1 EPDLRN
7 RKPAQLRSRLRVE
20 IAQQPIAQ
28 PVVRNRAQLL
38 LDQLER
44 TPKRRSPRQRLSKIN
59 TPDIE
64 PHRAYAGQ
72 PPHRARQIHSRRW
85 LLPTM
90 TFKVNHNSTARRA
103 ATPPAPL
110 PNRHHKRP
118 HPPTNHAPTQP

>member
-1 EPDLRN
+1 ERRKRRLRRTAAPANRRRLRRRPPVHPASRRNPTQIVEPDLRN

-59 TPDIE
+59 TPDIQ
-64 PHRAYAGQ
+64 PHRAYADQ
-72 PPHRARQIHSRRW
+72 PPPRARQIHSRRC
-85 LLPTM
+85 LLPT
-90 TFKVNHNSTARRA
+90 TT
-103 ATPPAPL
+103 
-110 PNRHHKRP
+110 
-118 HPPTNHAPTQP
+118 